1 MRYFF
6 LFLIIFPFIEIY
18 TLIVIGGSIGALNAM
33 LWIFFSGI
41 MGLYLLRNQGL
52 KTLLDIQS
60 RKSVFEPTADN
71 FLKTIFT
78 PIGGFFL
85 LIPGFITDVIGT
97 LVLLPITRIFILG
110 LLFSYLRP
118 FGQGT
123 DTNKNTGDWIEGEL
137 SLIHI

>member
-6 LFLIIFPFIEIY
+6 LFLIIFTLIEIY
-18 TLIVIGGSIGALNAM
+18 TLIVIGGSIGAFNTM

-60 RKSVFEPTADN
+60 KKSVFEPTADN

-85 LIPGFITDVIGT
+85 LIPGFITDVIGI

-123 DTNKNTGDWIEGEL
+123 DTNKNTGDWIEGEYRKDK
-137 SLIHI
+137 

>member
-85 LIPGFITDVIGT
+85 LIPGFITDVIGI

-118 FGQGT
+118 IGQVSG
-123 DTNKNTGDWIEGEL
+123 TNKNNGDWIEGEYRKDK
-137 SLIHI
+137 

>member
-60 RKSVFEPTADN
+60 KKSVFEPSADN

-85 LIPGFITDVIGT
+85 LIPGFITDVIGI

-118 FGQGT
+118 IGQVSG
-123 DTNKNTGDWIEGEL
+123 TNKNNGDWIEGEYRKDK
-137 SLIHI
+137 

>member
-6 LFLIIFPFIEIY
+6 LFLIIFPLIEIY
-18 TLIVIGGSIGALNAM
+18 TLIVIGGSIGAFNTI

-52 KTLLDIQS
+52 KTLLDMQS
-60 RKSVFEPTADN
+60 KKTVFEPTADN

-85 LIPGFITDVIGT
+85 LIPGFITDVIGI
-97 LVLLPITRIFILG
+97 LILLPITRIFILG

-118 FGQGT
+118 IGQGNG
-123 DTNKNTGDWIEGEL
+123 TNKNNGDWIEGEYRKDK
-137 SLIHI
+137 

>member
-18 TLIVIGGSIGALNAM
+18 ALIVLGGSIGAFNTI

-60 RKSVFEPTADN
+60 KKTAFEPTANN

-85 LIPGFITDVIGT
+85 LIPGFVTDVIGI

-118 FGQGT
+118 IGQGT
-123 DTNKNTGDWIEGEL
+123 GTNKNNGDWIEGEYRKDK
-137 SLIHI
+137 

>member
-6 LFLIIFPFIEIY
+6 LFLIIFPLIEIY
-18 TLIVIGGSIGALNAM
+18 TLIVIGGSIGAFTTM

-52 KTLLDIQS
+52 KKLLDIQS
-60 RKSVFEPTADN
+60 KKSVFEPTADN

-85 LIPGFITDVIGT
+85 VIPGFITDVIGI
-97 LVLLPITRIFILG
+97 LVLLPVTRIFTLG

-118 FGQGT
+118 IGQGNG
-123 DTNKNTGDWIEGEL
+123 TNKNNGDWIEGEYRKDK
-137 SLIHI
+137 

>member
-18 TLIVIGGSIGALNAM
+18 TLIVIGGSIGAFHSM

-60 RKSVFEPTADN
+60 KKSFFEPTADN

-85 LIPGFITDVIGT
+85 LIPGFITDVIGI

-118 FGQGT
+118 IGQGT
-123 DTNKNTGDWIEGEL
+123 GTNKNNGDWIEGEYRKDK
-137 SLIHI
+137 

>member
-6 LFLIIFPFIEIY
+6 LFLIIFPLIEIY
-18 TLIVIGGSIGALNAM
+18 TLIVIGGSIGAFTTM

-52 KTLLDIQS
+52 KKLLDIQS
-60 RKSVFEPTADN
+60 KKSVFEPTADN

-85 LIPGFITDVIGT
+85 VIPGFITDVIGI

-118 FGQGT
+118 IGQGNG
-123 DTNKNTGDWIEGEL
+123 TNKNNGDWIEGEYRKDK
-137 SLIHI
+137 

>member
-6 LFLIIFPFIEIY
+6 LFLVIFPFIEIY

-60 RKSVFEPTADN
+60 KKSVFEPTADN

-85 LIPGFITDVIGT
+85 LIPGFITDVIGI
-97 LVLLPITRIFILG
+97 LILLPITRIFILG

-118 FGQGT
+118 IGQGT
-123 DTNKNTGDWIEGEL
+123 GTNKNNGDWIEGEYRKDK
-137 SLIHI
+137 

>member
-18 TLIVIGGSIGALNAM
+18 SLIVIGGSIGALNAM

-41 MGLYLLRNQGL
+41 TGLYLLRNQGL
-52 KTLLDIQS
+52 KKLLDIQS
-60 RKSVFEPTADN
+60 KKSVFEPTADN

-85 LIPGFITDVIGT
+85 VIPGFITDVIGI
-97 LVLLPITRIFILG
+97 LVLLPVTRIFILG

-118 FGQGT
+118 IGQGNG
-123 DTNKNTGDWIEGEL
+123 TNKNNGDWIEGEYRKDK
-137 SLIHI
+137 

>member
-18 TLIVIGGSIGALNAM
+18 TLIVIGGSLGAFNTM
-33 LWIFFSGI
+33 LWIFISGI

-60 RKSVFEPTADN
+60 KKSVFEPTADN

-85 LIPGFITDVIGT
+85 LIPGFITDFIGI

-118 FGQGT
+118 FGHGT
-123 DTNKNTGDWIEGEL
+123 DTNKNTGDWIEGEYRKDK
-137 SLIHI
+137 

>member
-1 MRYFF
+1 MRYFL

-18 TLIVIGGSIGALNAM
+18 ALIVLGGSIGAFNTI

-52 KTLLDIQS
+52 KTLLDIRS
-60 RKSVFEPTADN
+60 KKTVLEPSADN

-85 LIPGFITDVIGT
+85 LIPGFITDVIGA

-110 LLFSYLRP
+110 LLFSYIRP
-118 FGQGT
+118 IGQGT
-123 DTNKNTGDWIEGEL
+123 GTNKNNGDWIEGEYRKDK
-137 SLIHI
+137 

>member
-41 MGLYLLRNQGL
+41 IGLYLLRNQGL

-85 LIPGFITDVIGT
+85 LIPGFITDVIGI
-97 LVLLPITRIFILG
+97 LILLPITRIFILG

-118 FGQGT
+118 IGQGT
-123 DTNKNTGDWIEGEL
+123 GTNKNNGDWIEGEYRKDK
-137 SLIHI
+137 

>member
-6 LFLIIFPFIEIY
+6 LFLLIFPLIEIY
-18 TLIVIGGSIGALNAM
+18 TLIVIGGSIGAFTTM

-52 KTLLDIQS
+52 KKLLDIQS
-60 RKSVFEPTADN
+60 KKSVFEPTADN

-85 LIPGFITDVIGT
+85 VIPGFITDVIGI
-97 LVLLPITRIFILG
+97 LVLLPLTRIFILG

-118 FGQGT
+118 IEQGNG
-123 DTNKNTGDWIEGEL
+123 TNKNNGDWIEGEYRKDK
-137 SLIHI
+137 

>member
-1 MRYFF
+1 MRNFF

-18 TLIVIGGSIGALNAM
+18 TLIVIGGSIGAFNTM

-60 RKSVFEPTADN
+60 KKSVFEPTADN

-85 LIPGFITDVIGT
+85 LIPGFITDVIGI

-118 FGQGT
+118 IGQGT
-123 DTNKNTGDWIEGEL
+123 GTNKNNGDWIEGEYRKDK
-137 SLIHI
+137 

>member
-18 TLIVIGGSIGALNAM
+18 TLIVIGGSIGAFNTM

-52 KTLLDIQS
+52 KTILDIQS
-60 RKSVFEPTADN
+60 KKTVFEPSADN

-85 LIPGFITDVIGT
+85 LIPGFITDVIGI
-97 LVLLPITRIFILG
+97 LILLPITRIFILG

-118 FGQGT
+118 IGQGT
-123 DTNKNTGDWIEGEL
+123 GTNKNNGDWIEGEYRKDK
-137 SLIHI
+137 

>member
-6 LFLIIFPFIEIY
+6 LFLILFPFIEIY
-18 TLIVIGGSIGALNAM
+18 TLIVIGGSIGAFNTM
-33 LWIFFSGI
+33 LWILFSVI

-52 KTLLDIQS
+52 KTLLDI
-60 RKSVFEPTADN
+60 KSNKSGFEPTADN

-85 LIPGFITDVIGT
+85 LIPGFITDVIGI

-118 FGQGT
+118 IGQGT
-123 DTNKNTGDWIEGEL
+123 GANKNTGDWIEGEYRKDK
-137 SLIHI
+137 

>member
-18 TLIVIGGSIGALNAM
+18 ALIVLGGSIGAFNTI

-60 RKSVFEPTADN
+60 KKTVFEPTADN

-85 LIPGFITDVIGT
+85 LIPGFITDVIGI

-118 FGQGT
+118 IGQGSG
-123 DTNKNTGDWIEGEL
+123 TNKNNGDWIEGEYRKDK
-137 SLIHI
+137 

>member
-85 LIPGFITDVIGT
+85 LIPGFITDVIGM

-123 DTNKNTGDWIEGEL
+123 DTNKNTEDWIEGEYRKDK
-137 SLIHI
+137 

>member
-18 TLIVIGGSIGALNAM
+18 ALIVIGGSIGAFNTI

-60 RKSVFEPTADN
+60 KKSVFEPTADN

-85 LIPGFITDVIGT
+85 LIPGFVTDVIGI

-118 FGQGT
+118 IGQGT
-123 DTNKNTGDWIEGEL
+123 GTNKNNGDWIEGEYRKDK
-137 SLIHI
+137 

>member
-6 LFLIIFPFIEIY
+6 LFLIILPFIEIY
-18 TLIVIGGSIGALNAM
+18 TFIVIGGSIGAFNTM

-52 KTLLDIQS
+52 KTLLDMQS
-60 RKSVFEPTADN
+60 KKTVFEPTADN

-85 LIPGFITDVIGT
+85 LIPGFITDVIGI
-97 LVLLPITRIFILG
+97 LILLPITRIFILG

-118 FGQGT
+118 FGQGNGI
-123 DTNKNTGDWIEGEL
+123 NKNNGDWIEGEYRKDK
-137 SLIHI
+137 

>member
-18 TLIVIGGSIGALNAM
+18 TLIVIGGSIGAFNTM

-41 MGLYLLRNQGL
+41 IGLYLLRNQGL

-60 RKSVFEPTADN
+60 KKSVFEPTADN

-85 LIPGFITDVIGT
+85 LIPGFITDVIGI
-97 LVLLPITRIFILG
+97 LILLPITRIFILG
-110 LLFSYLRP
+110 LLFNHLGSI
-118 FGQGT
+118 GKGT
-123 DTNKNTGDWIEGEL
+123 GKYKNNGDWIEGEYRKDK
-137 SLIHI
+137 

>member
-1 MRYFF
+1 MRNFF

-18 TLIVIGGSIGALNAM
+18 TLIAIGGSIGAFNTM

-60 RKSVFEPTADN
+60 KKSVFEPTADN

-85 LIPGFITDVIGT
+85 LIPGFITDVIGI

-118 FGQGT
+118 IGQGT
-123 DTNKNTGDWIEGEL
+123 GTNKNNGDWIEGEYRKDK
-137 SLIHI
+137 

>member
-6 LFLIIFPFIEIY
+6 LFLTIFPFIEIY
-18 TLIVIGGSIGALNAM
+18 TLIVIGGSIGAFNTM

-52 KTLLDIQS
+52 KTLLDMQS
-60 RKSVFEPTADN
+60 KKTVFEPTADN
-71 FLKTIFT
+71 LLKTIFT

-85 LIPGFITDVIGT
+85 LIPGFITDVIGI

-110 LLFSYLRP
+110 LLFSYLTP
-118 FGQGT
+118 IGQGT
-123 DTNKNTGDWIEGEL
+123 GTNKNNGDWIEGEYRKDK
-137 SLIHI
+137 

>member
-18 TLIVIGGSIGALNAM
+18 TLIAIGGSIGAFNTM

-52 KTLLDIQS
+52 KTLLDMQS
-60 RKSVFEPTADN
+60 KKTVFEPTADN

-85 LIPGFITDVIGT
+85 LIPGFITDVIGI
-97 LVLLPITRIFILG
+97 LILLPITRIFILG
-110 LLFSYLRP
+110 IFFSYLRP
-118 FGQGT
+118 IGQGT
-123 DTNKNTGDWIEGEL
+123 GTNKNNGDWIEGEYRKDK
-137 SLIHI
+137 

>member
-18 TLIVIGGSIGALNAM
+18 ALIVLGGSIGAFNTI

-60 RKSVFEPTADN
+60 KKSVFEPTADN

-85 LIPGFITDVIGT
+85 LIPGFVTDFIGI

-118 FGQGT
+118 IGHGT
-123 DTNKNTGDWIEGEL
+123 GINKKNGDWIEGEFRKDK
-137 SLIHI
+137 

>member
-1 MRYFF
+1 MRNFF

-18 TLIVIGGSIGALNAM
+18 TLIVIGGSIGAFNTM

-60 RKSVFEPTADN
+60 KKSVFEPTADN

-85 LIPGFITDVIGT
+85 LIPGFLTDVIGI

-110 LLFSYLRP
+110 LLFNYLRP
-118 FGQGT
+118 IGQGSS
-123 DTNKNTGDWIEGEL
+123 TNKNNGDWIEGEYRKDK
-137 SLIHI
+137 